1 MNVLKIGAVGTV
13 AWIFLVSVRGA
24 AAEPNVTP
32 AEAEATTAEAPTAGA
47 TTAGAT
53 TAEAPTAGATAAPIR
68 RDPAGRKGINAY
80 WERLLKGDAAYL
92 ARDFPAAVAAYREAI
107 TALPKNPLGH
117 YRMGQA
123 QVAKGDV
130 AEAEAAYDAG
140 LRFAESEPAFK
151 AKLLFVLADLAERQ
165 KNYDQAV
172 ARWKTYAEF
181 VAANSE
187 SKGFAAT
194 ATERQ
199 KRITEWV
206 QISQAS
212 AQVRERSEKRLQ
224 PTEPPKSP

>member
-1 MNVLKIGAVGTV
+1 MNVLRIGAVGTV
-13 AWIFLVSVRGA
+13 ALAFLVSVRGVG
-24 AAEPNVTP
+24 AEPNVTP
-32 AEAEATTAEAPTAGA
+32 PEAEA

-53 TAEAPTAGATAAPIR
+53 TAEAPVAGATTAVAAAAPIR
-68 RDPAGRKGINAY
+68 RDPAGRKGISPF
-80 WERLLKGDAAYL
+80 WERLSKGDAAYL

-123 QVAKGDV
+123 QVAKGDL

-140 LRFAESEPAFK
+140 LRFAESEPVFK
-151 AKLLFVLADLAERQ
+151 AKLLFVVADLAERQ

-181 VAANSE
+181 VDAKSE

-206 QISQAS
+206 QISQQS
-212 AQVRERSEKRLQ
+212 AQVRERAEKRLQ
-224 PTEPPKSP
+224 PTEPSKSP